1 MPKIT
6 YITADGAPVE
16 TDATTQMTLM
26 EVALIHN
33 VPGIIGMCGGI
44 CSCGTCHL
52 QVAQDWI
59 SRLAPPSDEE
69 KEMVESLDHSSP
81 ASRLG
86 CQVTVTED
94 MDGLVVHVVEGQ

>member
-6 YITADGAPVE
+6 YIPVEGAPIE
-16 TDATTQMTLM
+16 TDAMTQMTLM
-26 EVALIHN
+26 EVALIHS
-33 VPGIIGMCGGI
+33 VPGVIGMCGGI

-52 QVAQDWI
+52 HIAEDWI
-59 SRLAPPSDEE
+59 SRLPPPSQEE
-69 KEMVESLDHSSP
+69 KEMVEALEHSAP

-94 MDGLVVHVVEGQ
+94 MDGLVVRVVESQ